1 MRQLTK
7 VLLVV
12 SCFCCAGCSVGSIE
26 NALGIGGGKKTVT
39 VVVAPKTQSVVV
51 STTQQFTVTVTGST
65 NMAVAWSV
73 VGTNC
78 STQDCGSISADGLY
92 TAPATIPDP
101 ALISVIAAAN
111 ANPADRGA
119 SAVTIIAAPAPA
131 AASAMLRGT
140 YSFLLTGSDADGPV
154 SIVGTFE
161 ADGSGQLLNGR
172 LGLCRKES
180 KCSDQAFV
188 GTIASSDANSGT
200 FRADSFPDSAFT
212 FSSAANNTFKLELT
226 GAQNLR
232 ASGILR
238 PNANSANN

>member
-1 MRQLTK
+1 
-7 VLLVV
+7 
-12 SCFCCAGCSVGSIE
+12 
-26 NALGIGGGKKTVT
+26 
-39 VVVAPKTQSVVV
+39 
-51 STTQQFTVTVTGST
+51 
-65 NMAVAWSV
+65 MAVAWSV
-73 VGTNC
+73 IGTNC

-131 AASAMLRGT
+131 SAMLRGT

-172 LGLCRKES
+172 LGLCRREAH
-180 KCSDQAFV
+180 CSDQAFA
-188 GTIASSDANSGT
+188 GAIASSDANNGT
-200 FRADSFPDSAFT
+200 FSADSFPDSAFT
-212 FSSAANNTFKLELT
+212 FSSAANNTFKLDLT
-226 GAQNLR
+226 GAHNLR

-238 PNANSANN
+238 PDATTTHN